1 MQLKRKMY
9 GWGCLCSLLIT
20 CLACT
25 LPYLHLVSVVFG
37 TAIPTSLNIFGKMF
51 LTLGA
56 HAQRG
61 LRYLYSVCVCVC
73 LSHRANLQTGTSR
86 RLTEGTSGLSSTFF
100 TNVKGRF
107 L

>member
-73 LSHRANLQTGTSR
+73 VCVCPTG
-86 RLTEGTSGLSSTFF
+86 LICGLVLVDISL
-100 TNVKGRF
+100 KA
-107 L
+107 LAA